1 GNRRQR
7 AARGGRSPC
16 RLLPPCAAHCRPI
29 FPAMLSVTFL
39 GTSAARPTV
48 ERNVYAMTLVREGE
62 TLLFECG
69 EGTQRQMMRY
79 GVSFALSEIFFTHF
93 HADHFLGVIGLIRT
107 LGLQARAEPIMLYGP
122 HGAKKVLTQA
132 IQLGVERIP
141 FQVEIREVKPG
152 EVLGQRA
159 AGNVQRDSYEI
170 HVFKTEHGGGSVGY
184 ALREHE
190 RRGRFDVEKAR
201 AAGIPEGPLWGKLT
215 KGEPIELA
223 DGRKLTADGF
233 VGAARPGRIVA
244 FTGDTRPCAATV
256 DAAQS
261 ADLLIHE
268 ATFGEEE
275 RDRARDT
282 GHATAKEAA
291 QVALAAKAK
300 RLVLSHVSA
309 RYSLSADELVREA
322 REVFPNAAVAK
333 DGLEVDVP
341 FAEKNSRSDCVES

>member
-1 GNRRQR
+1 
-7 AARGGRSPC
+7 
-16 RLLPPCAAHCRPI
+16 
-29 FPAMLSVTFL
+29 MLTATFL
-39 GTSAARPTV
+39 GTSAARPTI
-48 ERNVYAMTLVREGE
+48 ERNVSGLAIHREGE

-107 LGLQARAEPIMLYGP
+107 LGLQGRPEPLFLYGP
-122 HGAKKVLTQA
+122 KGAKKVLSTA
-132 IQLGVERIP
+132 LQLGVERVP
-141 FQVEIREVKPG
+141 FPVEIKEVK
-152 EVLGQRA
+152 
-159 AGNVQRDSYEI
+159 AGDTVSGPIKRDGYDI
-170 HVFKTEHGGGSVGY
+170 CAFPTEHGGGPSLGY
-184 ALREHE
+184 VVREHA
-190 RRGRFDVEKAR
+190 RRGRFDVDKAR
-201 AAGIPEGPLWGKLT
+201 AAGIPEGPLWGKLS

-223 DGRKLTADGF
+223 DGRRLTPDGF
-233 VGAARPGRIVA
+233 VGPARPGRVVA

-256 DAAQS
+256 DAALG

-268 ATFGEEE
+268 ATFSEDE

-282 GHATAKEAA
+282 GHSTAKEAA

-309 RYSLSADELVREA
+309 RYSLSADELVKEA
-322 REVFPNAAVAK
+322 RDVFPNASVAK

-341 FAEKNSRSDCVES
+341 FPD

>member
-1 GNRRQR
+1 VSGL
-7 AARGGRSPC
+7 AI
-16 RLLPPCAAHCRPI
+16 H
-29 FPAMLSVTFL
+29 
-39 GTSAARPTV
+39 
-48 ERNVYAMTLVREGE
+48 REGE

-107 LGLQARAEPIMLYGP
+107 LGLQGRPEPLLLYGP
-122 HGAKKVLTQA
+122 KGAKKVLTTA
-132 IQLGVERIP
+132 MQLGVERVP
-141 FQVEIREVKPG
+141 FPVEITEVK
-152 EVLGQRA
+152 
-159 AGNVQRDSYEI
+159 AGDTIGKRDGYDI
-170 HVFKTEHGGGSVGY
+170 CAFPTEHGGGPSLGY
-184 ALREHE
+184 VLKEHV
-190 RRGRFDVEKAR
+190 RRGRFDVEKAK
-201 AAGIPEGPLWGKLT
+201 AAAIPEGPLWGKLA
-215 KGEPIELA
+215 KGEAVELA

-233 VGAARPGRIVA
+233 VGPARPGRLVA

-256 DAAQS
+256 DAAQG

-268 ATFGEEE
+268 ATFGDEE

-282 GHATAKEAA
+282 GHSTAKEAA

-309 RYSLSADELVREA
+309 RYSISADELVREA
-322 REVFPNAAVAK
+322 RDVFPNASVAK

-341 FAEKNSRSDCVES
+341 FAE

>member
-1 GNRRQR
+1 
-7 AARGGRSPC
+7 
-16 RLLPPCAAHCRPI
+16 
-29 FPAMLSVTFL
+29 MLTVTFL

-48 ERNVYAMTLVREGE
+48 ERNVSGLAIHREGE
-62 TLLFECG
+62 TILFECG

-107 LGLQARAEPIMLYGP
+107 LGLQGRPEPLFLYGP
-122 HGAKKVLTQA
+122 KGAKKVLTTA
-132 IQLGVERIP
+132 MTLGVERVP
-141 FQVEIREVKPG
+141 FPIEIMEVK
-152 EVLGQRA
+152 
-159 AGNVQRDSYEI
+159 AGDTVGREGGSGKRDGYDI
-170 HVFKTEHGGGSVGY
+170 CVFPTEHGGGPSLGY
-184 ALREHE
+184 VLKEHV
-190 RRGRFDVEKAR
+190 RRGRFDVEKAK
-201 AAGIPEGPLWGKLT
+201 AAGIPEGPLWGKLS
-215 KGEPIELA
+215 KGEAIELA
-223 DGRKLTADGF
+223 DGRRLTADGF
-233 VGAARPGRIVA
+233 VGATRPGRLVA

-256 DAAQS
+256 DAAQG

-282 GHATAKEAA
+282 GHTTAKEAA

-309 RYSLSADELVREA
+309 RYSISADELVREA
-322 REVFPNAAVAK
+322 REVFPNTSVAK

-341 FAEKNSRSDCVES
+341 FAEPNP